1 MPRGPQKLL
10 PPLTA
15 ALGTDLDLRPLTAAA
30 ERVTEGKSE
39 IYRRLNQPWQTEAF
53 AAYRTLGECWYPAQ
67 FYAHSLPLVRF
78 YAGLRNPQGE
88 VKELE
93 PDDWASEQLS
103 RIQDP
108 GGGRSQL
115 LSAFGRLNF
124 LTGDGYLVGQ
134 MDEEED
140 AWEFLSAS
148 ELRAIPG
155 TRPVRYA
162 RVYFP
167 GATPEELTMLPDDDF
182 EPLAE
187 GAVVYRIWNRDPE
200 YTYMADSPVRAV
212 LPLYSQLAL
221 LEAAV
226 TARARSRI
234 ANAKLLVLA
243 QELSFGPADGK
254 NADNSNTSADLRRLQ
269 EAMVRP
275 IKFPGAASAVA
286 PPTITAPSDM
296 IAAKGVYEL
305 IDLSPA
311 AEDKYHEIEA
321 RNEIRNRI
329 ALGLDM
335 PAEIMLGLA
344 DSNHWNAFQI
354 DEASWNAHLKPV
366 VIRLCDD
373 LGSAYLRPL
382 ARKEGKEYSEGQLVV
397 WFDESEVVNHP
408 NHTEDVRLAY
418 QDGVAG
424 SSIYLTTIGLN
435 PDEDGPT
442 EEDRVVWAEKYGRG
456 RPEDLKQAAD
466 PNAPVIVPGDTQPAA
481 DGKNPGKP
489 PEPTPEELANQ
500 SANVTASAFAEQAVG
515 AANMAVIRCRA
526 LAGSRLRSKLKAEC
540 PEVPNAFVASALG
553 AENLGSEPAL
563 LVATGADEYREWLLA
578 GGVEAS
584 LVERVGKLVEAH
596 AAASLCEPVPLS
608 DGNTAFL
615 RKSLAPLRVA
625 A

>member
-1 MPRGPQKLL
+1 MPRGPSKAL

-15 ALGTDLDLRPLTAAA
+15 ALATDVALTAAA
-30 ERVTEGKSE
+30 ERVSEAKTEV
-39 IYRRLNQPWQTEAF
+39 YRRLSQPWQMEAF

-78 YAGLRNPQGE
+78 YAGIRNPQGMVE
-88 VKELE
+88 ELPPE
-93 PDDWASEQLS
+93 DWASEQLN

-134 MDEEED
+134 VDEDED

-155 TRPVRYA
+155 TKPLRYA
-162 RVYFP
+162 RVYYP
-167 GATPEELTMLPDDDF
+167 GATPEELTMLPDDDY
-182 EPLAE
+182 EPLAD

-212 LPLYSQLAL
+212 LPLYNQLAL

-234 ANAKLLVLA
+234 ANAKILVLA
-243 QELSFGPADGK
+243 NELSFGPADGK
-254 NADNSNTSADLRRLQ
+254 NPDDPSNTPELRRIQ
-269 EAMVRP
+269 EALVRP

-286 PPTITAPSDM
+286 PPMLTAPSDM
-296 IAAKGVYEL
+296 IAAKGIYDL
-305 IDLSPA
+305 IDLSPT

-354 DEASWNAHLKPV
+354 DESSWNAHLKPV

-408 NHTEDVRLAY
+408 NHTDDVREAY
-418 QDGVAG
+418 RDGVAG
-424 SSIYLTTIGLN
+424 SAIYLTTIGLN
-435 PDEDGPT
+435 PEEDGQTDEDK
-442 EEDRVVWAEKYGRG
+442 VVWAEKYGKG
-456 RPEDLKQAAD
+456 RPEDIATAEGKPVANPGSQD
-466 PNAPVIVPGDTQPAA
+466 APEA
-481 DGKNPGKP
+481 NPGKP
-489 PEPTPEELANQ
+489 PEPVAQEDANQ

-515 AANMAVIRCRA
+515 AANMAVIRCRS
-526 LAGSRLRSKLKAEC
+526 LAGSRLRTKMKGAC
-540 PEVPNAFVASALG
+540 PEVPNVLVAATLG
-553 AENLGSEPAL
+553 ADGLTQEPSL
-563 LVATGADEYREWLLA
+563 LVATGADEYREFLTA
-578 GGVEAS
+578 SGVEAS
-584 LVERVGKLVEAH
+584 LVERIGKLIESH
-596 AAASLCEPVPLS
+596 AAATLCDPQPLS
-608 DGNTAFL
+608 GANEAFL
-615 RKSLAPLRVA
+615 RKSLAPLRIA